1 MVRFNGKLQQCN
13 CEKIRWN
20 CMLVFFKEMYTYS
33 ALQCALYQMIHLHFE
48 HLLLLLLLLSL
59 LLLLILLTFIL
70 EKYCFLSRKMA
81 P

>member
-1 MVRFNGKLQQCN
+1 
-13 CEKIRWN
+13 
-20 CMLVFFKEMYTYS
+20 MLVFFKEMYTYS

-48 HLLLLLLLLSL
+48 HLLLLLLLTL